1 MDCHTDT
8 LSAATPLCGGFYEEN
23 NHGDNFNL
31 HSYALQVSCKPSLPD
46 KPNDNENSPAEET
59 AFIKRL
65 NFSIGGAN
73 TPSGASQN
81 YPTDKYIDEKRA
93 TAIDALN
100 AVK

>member
-1 MDCHTDT
+1 MKKTIMAIILT
-8 LSAATPLCGGFYEEN
+8 FIVMLC
-23 NHGDNFNL
+23 
-31 HSYALQVSCKPSLPD
+31 QVSCKPSLPD

-65 NFSIGGAN
+65 NFSIGVSN
-73 TPSGASQN
+73 TPSGTSQN
-81 YPTDKYIDEKRA
+81 YPTEKYIDEKRA

>member
-1 MDCHTDT
+1 MKKTIMAIILT
-8 LSAATPLCGGFYEEN
+8 FIVMLC
-23 NHGDNFNL
+23 
-31 HSYALQVSCKPSLPD
+31 QVSCKPSLPD

-65 NFSIGGAN
+65 NFSIGVSN
-73 TPSGASQN
+73 TPSGTRQN
-81 YPTDKYIDEKRA
+81 YPTDKYIDEKGA